1 MSFNLVLLQSLL
13 IGKVNGVSRCEQL
26 GVEKLLLIEKSIFF
40 MSWDF
45 SLECSVEI
53 FLSMLTVYS
62 GSRTIVPVENRP
74 SDNCPSDNWPQ
85 RIIAPR
91 KIAPLTI
98 KFPPK
103 TIPRTLANSPKDTYE
118 WTEENYALSTS
129 TIIKESFYQKFF
141 FQAEN

>member
-62 GSRTIVPVENRP
+62 GSRTIVPEENRP
-74 SDNCPSDNWPQ
+74 PDNCPSDNCPQGLLPQ

-91 KIAPLTI
+91 KIAPPYHKI
-98 KFPPK
+98 FPK
-103 TIPRTLANSPKDTYE
+103 NNSPYSSKFSQRYLRVNWGKLCIVYE
-118 WTEENYALSTS
+118 YYN
-129 TIIKESFYQKFF
+129 
-141 FQAEN
+141 